1 MNPTTEQVLTTALG
15 LPDDDRLE
23 LVEALIVSF
32 QSPGRPPFDD
42 AWREVI
48 HRRSDELKSGRVAPI
63 PWEEV
68 KRQSR
73 EAGGA

>member
-1 MNPTTEQVLTTALG
+1 MNPAAEQVLTTALG

-23 LVEALIVSF
+23 LIEALIVSF
-32 QSPGRPPFDD
+32 QSPDRPPFDD
-42 AWREVI
+42 SWRDVI
-48 HRRSDELKSGRVAPI
+48 HRRSDELKSGRVIPI
-63 PWEEV
+63 PWAEV